1 MGDPLAS
8 EKEFLRA
15 NLDDL
20 AAAHPGKYLVIQGE
34 RVYAACETYEQG
46 VSEGLRLLSGK
57 GPFLVRSVLHPE
69 DAEAPR
75 IPALAIGLPFRA
87 DS

>member
-15 NLDDL
+15 NLDEL
-20 AAAHPGKYLVIQGE
+20 AVAHPGKYLVIQGE
-34 RVYAACETYEQG
+34 KVYAACETYDQG
-46 VSEGLRLLSGK
+46 VSEGLRLLAGK
-57 GPFLVRSVLHPE
+57 RPFLVRSVLHPE

-75 IPALAIGLPFRA
+75 IPALALGIPFRA

>member
-15 NLDDL
+15 HLDEL

-34 RVYAACETYEQG
+34 KVYAACETYDQG
-46 VSEGLRLLSGK
+46 VSEGLRLLAGK

-75 IPALAIGLPFRA
+75 IPALALGIPFRA
-87 DS
+87 NS